1 MSALSR
7 RTFLAGSAATVAGPA
22 LAAPAGAADFD
33 ILIIGAGV
41 AGIAA
46 ANRVAATGM
55 KCLVLEAGDHLGG
68 RCFTDTRIFGFP
80 YERGARWI
88 YSQMSIPWRSWQLR
102 PELISSQRPRVP
114 VYGTDRAMPTSA
126 RQRVFWP
133 VLHAITGPSLAQ
145 PSMMMFLVPRRYRM
159 ISTSG
164 ERPWS
169 SCSEHL
175 NAASR

>member
-7 RTFLAGSAATVAGPA
+7 RAFLAGSAATMAGPA

-88 YSQMSIPWRSWQLR
+88 YMPDVKQSWQLR
-102 PELISSQRPRVP
+102 PELISSQRRRVP
-114 VYGTDRAMPTSA
+114 IYGTDRAMRTPA
-126 RQRVFWP
+126 KQRVFWP

-145 PSMMMFLVPRRYRM
+145 PSRPMMFLVPRRYRM
-159 ISTSG
+159 ISMSG

-169 SCSEHL
+169 SCSGHL
-175 NAASR
+175 DAASR